1 MDGEEV
7 DVMADG
13 LGVFG
18 IYTEATNDFEKGMI
32 RCTWN
37 RYPPRYVASR

>member
-18 IYTEATNDFEKGMI
+18 IYSEATNDFEKG
-32 RCTWN
+32 
-37 RYPPRYVASR
+37 